1 VNNPIN
7 RDKALQPLSRE
18 HHQSLLLCWK
28 IRIGFRKNVEV
39 SLIKSYVDWF
49 YKNHVQS
56 HFELEEKH
64 VFSILGK
71 EHELVKRALAEYRKL
86 RRLFKEENEVVKNL
100 GLIEEKLEAHIRFE
114 ERILFNEIQKMA
126 TRKELKEMELL
137 HMGSDS
143 LKKPQEWKNEF
154 WK

>member
-1 VNNPIN
+1 MNSPIN
-7 RDKALQPLSRE
+7 RDKTLKPLSRE

-28 IRIGFRKNVEV
+28 IRTGLRKKVDV

-71 EHELVKRALAEYRKL
+71 EHELVKRALAEHRKL

>member
-1 VNNPIN
+1 VNSPIN
-7 RDKALQPLSRE
+7 RDKTLKPLSRE

-28 IRIGFRKNVEV
+28 IRTGLRKKVDV

-64 VFSILGK
+64 VFSILGNG
-71 EHELVKRALAEYRKL
+71 HELVKRALAEHRKL
-86 RRLFKEENEVVKNL
+86 RRLFKDEKEVVKNL

-114 ERILFNEIQKMA
+114 ERILFMEIQKFA
-126 TRKELKEMELL
+126 TLEQLEEMEKMHFEL
-137 HMGSDS
+137 DS
-143 LKKPQEWKNEF
+143 LKKPEEWKNEF